1 MRISDEERWKN
12 GISSH
17 RKSLLRQERI
27 NEFGHSGG
35 GVVVIIIIIII
46 IIQRKLPIA
55 AEQSDSRL

>member
-17 RKSLLRQERI
+17 RKFQLWQERI
-27 NEFGHSGG
+27 NKFGHPGG
-35 GVVVIIIIIII
+35 AIDYYYYYYYYYYSE
-46 IIQRKLPIA
+46 KLPIT

>member
-35 GVVVIIIIIII
+35 GGGVVVII